1 MIKNQPKKPLTPA
14 LPVNLKNK
22 TTENDIARN
31 WIKKQLSYYIIPN
44 WGHLTKSQLL
54 LSFAAILSSPFSL
67 LLLST
72 LTTRPLSSIHSTTI
86 FNPPKTK
93 TNSNSQTPIFFFK
106 EKKIQ
111 YFKTKFHFCYRSQTP
126 TFWSVTDYPKVVTF
140 PFLFFFFLN
149 LNFLGKQFSRKSF
162 SCN

>member
-72 LTTRPLSSIHSTTI
+72 LTTRPLFSIHSTTI

-93 TNSNSQTPIFFFK
+93 TNSNSQTPIFFFL
-106 EKKIQ
+106 KKKNPIIQ
-111 YFKTKFHFCYRSQTP
+111 NQIPLLLQISNSHLLICNRL
-126 TFWSVTDYPKVVTF
+126 PKSRNVCF
-140 PFLFFFFLN
+140 FLYLFFF
-149 LNFLGKQFSRKSF
+149 KS
-162 SCN
+162 